1 MLAIIG
7 GGVAALAFAASNL
20 ASTRS
25 SRLIGAVP
33 TVGWVVLVGLPIA
46 VVAAASDVSG
56 VTAAALPWLAA
67 AGIGNVVGLLLTYT
81 ALRVGQ
87 VGIVAPLV
95 SAEGA
100 IAAVISVLAGGS
112 LSPGLG
118 GALGLVVVGG
128 ALTAAAPGSA
138 GGGPDES
145 GCGHARTWALSVLL
159 AVGAAIAFGI
169 SLYATARIG
178 RSLPV
183 AWAMLAPRVTGAAL
197 VAAPLALTRRLHLS
211 RAAAPTVLV
220 SGLAEVIGFL
230 GLGVGARSDI
240 AVTAVLASQF
250 AAVAAV
256 GAVFLFGER
265 LRTLQR
271 LGIVG
276 IAVGAALVALLQA

>member
-1 MLAIIG
+1 MLAVIG
-7 GGVAALAFAASNL
+7 GGVAALAFAVSTL

-56 VTAAALPWLAA
+56 VTAAAMPWLAA
-67 AGIGNVVGLLLTYT
+67 AGIGNIVGLLLTYT
-81 ALRVGQ
+81 ALRIGQ

-128 ALTAAAPGSA
+128 ALTAAAPQSV
-138 GGGPDES
+138 GGDPDES
-145 GCGHARTWALSVLL
+145 GGSHARTWALSVLL
-159 AVGAAIAFGI
+159 AVAAAIAFGI

-197 VAAPLALTRRLHLS
+197 VAAPLALTRRLRLS
-211 RAAAPTVLV
+211 RAAVPTVLV
-220 SGLAEVIGFL
+220 AGLAEVIGFL

-250 AAVAAV
+250 AAIAAV

-265 LRTLQR
+265 LRALQR
-271 LGIVG
+271 LGIIG
-276 IAVGAALVALLQA
+276 IAAGAALVALLQA

>member
-1 MLAIIG
+1 MLAVIG
-7 GGVAALAFAASNL
+7 GAVAALAFAVSTL

-67 AGIGNVVGLLLTYT
+67 AGIGNTVGLLLTYT
-81 ALRVGQ
+81 ALRIGQ

-128 ALTAAAPGSA
+128 ALTAAAPESV
-138 GGGPDES
+138 GGDPDES
-145 GCGHARTWALSVLL
+145 GGRHARTRALSVLL
-159 AVGAAIAFGI
+159 AVAAAIAFGI

-197 VAAPLALTRRLHLS
+197 VAAPLALTRRLRLS
-211 RAAAPTVLV
+211 RSAVPTVLV
-220 SGLAEVIGFL
+220 AGLAEVIGFL

-250 AAVAAV
+250 AAIAAV

-265 LRTLQR
+265 LRALQR
-271 LGIVG
+271 LGIIG
-276 IAVGAALVALLQA
+276 IAAGAALVALLQA